1 MLFWSLPK
9 DNSGISELDQ
19 EESVW
24 QINCVQVHE
33 PASQHEI
40 YNKKCDRFWFPIT
53 FRDTM
58 QHTLWIQ
65 EKASLQLAGCETAA
79 EFSEKHA
86 AGKLWF
92 PLICSLKIVRKRN
105 AVKTG
110 DSESAGGY
118 ATGQYDA
125 IIVDASEQDLKQT
138 PTTSSLVLIN
148 MLVQGWIK

>member
-24 QINCVQVHE
+24 QINWVHVNE
-33 PASQHEI
+33 PASQHDI
-40 YNKKCDRFWFPIT
+40 YNKKGDRLWFPVT
-53 FRDTM
+53 FRDATM
-58 QHTLWIQ
+58 QRTLWIQ
-65 EKASLQLAGCETAA
+65 EKAALQLAGCETAA

-105 AVKTG
+105 AVKTEEPEG
-110 DSESAGGY
+110 AGGY
-118 ATGQYDA
+118 VTGQYDA
-125 IIVDASEQDLKQT
+125 IIVEASKQDLKQT
-138 PTTSSLVLIN
+138 PTTSS
-148 MLVQGWIK
+148 WC